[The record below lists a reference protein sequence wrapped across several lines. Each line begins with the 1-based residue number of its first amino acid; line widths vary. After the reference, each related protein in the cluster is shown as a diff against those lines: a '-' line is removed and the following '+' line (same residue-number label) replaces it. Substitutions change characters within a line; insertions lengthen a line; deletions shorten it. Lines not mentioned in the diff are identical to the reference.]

1 MINFK
6 YTKPNSENPLGKIL
20 VEIENPPTGS
30 PFPWSLPLS
39 LKICSQVSGGT
50 IWENKNMS
58 PGTWSSYPF
67 GFDSIVSVE
76 EATGEKIFQWEWNP
90 LIDGDD
96 SHKFF
101 LSWAMKNKGSK
112 GIAIGTHDGTS
123 GEWVCALRKGY
134 IEAFL
139 VEASS
144 PQYVKLVDNYKNIK
158 GAYPILSLVTPEGG
172 YTTFFE
178 GGEGYTNSTIKNHTE
193 EYIGENLVSS
203 KILPSRSLNN
213 LILELGLEKDLKW
226 LHLDVE
232 GIDANLIMSLD
243 DRLIV
248 LPEIIIYE
256 SLNLKKG
263 EKEEISK
270 WLSEK
275 SYSFYES
282 GWNTI
287 CYR

>member
-1 MINFK
+1 
-6 YTKPNSENPLGKIL
+6 
-20 VEIENPPTGS
+20 
-30 PFPWSLPLS
+30 
-39 LKICSQVSGGT
+39 
-50 IWENKNMS
+50 
-58 PGTWSSYPF
+58 
-67 GFDSIVSVE
+67 
-76 EATGEKIFQWEWNP
+76 
-90 LIDGDD
+90 
-96 SHKFF
+96 
-101 LSWAMKNKGSK
+101 
-112 GIAIGTHDGTS
+112 
-123 GEWVCALRKGY
+123 
-134 IEAFL
+134 
-139 VEASS
+139 
-144 PQYVKLVDNYKNIK
+144 
-158 GAYPILSLVTPEGG
+158 
-172 YTTFFE
+172 
-178 GGEGYTNSTIKNHTE
+178 
-193 EYIGENLVSS
+193 
-203 KILPSRSLNN
+203 
-213 LILELGLEKDLKW
+213 LELGLEKDLKW